1 MTAATEP
8 SREGPFA
15 GTTAIVTG
23 AASGIGLACGKAL
36 LAGGA
41 IVLALDLSPAVTDVV
56 PDQRWIGRACD
67 VADRTAVSSIIG
79 EFADHYGAV
88 HHVVSNAGIFT
99 AGANIV
105 DLDLATWDR
114 SLSINLTSH
123 LLVLQAV
130 IPRMTAGGGIVIMGS
145 RNVPAPGP
153 GAAAYSCAKAAAT
166 QLARVAALE
175 LAGAGIRVNVVH
187 PDAVFDTGIW
197 TEEVLARSAA
207 RYGMTVA
214 QYRTKNLMH
223 AEISQD
229 HVAAGVCAVLGPA
242 FARTTGAQIPIDGG
256 NDRVI

>member
-1 MTAATEP
+1 MTAASGSDRDGLFT
-8 SREGPFA
+8 

-23 AASGIGLACGKAL
+23 AASGIGLACGRAL
-36 LAGGA
+36 LARGA
-41 IVLALDLSPAVTDVV
+41 TVLALDLSRAV
-56 PDQRWIGRACD
+56 A
-67 VADRTAVSSIIG
+67 
-79 EFADHYGAV
+79 
-88 HHVVSNAGIFT
+88 
-99 AGANIV
+99 
-105 DLDLATWDR
+105 DLDLATWQR

-130 IPRMTAGGGIVIMGS
+130 IPRMTAGGSIVIMGS

-175 LAGAGIRVNVVH
+175 LAGAGIRVNVIH
-187 PDAVFDTGIW
+187 PDAVFDTAIW
-197 TEEVLARSAA
+197 TDEVLARSAA
-207 RYGMTVA
+207 RYGMTVQ
-214 QYRTKNLMH
+214 QYKTKNLLK

-229 HVAAGVCAVLGPA
+229 DVAAGVCAVLGPA

>member
-1 MTAATEP
+1 MTAAELRT
-8 SREGPFA
+8 GTDVFA
-15 GTTAIVTG
+15 GARAIVTG
-23 AASGIGLACGKAL
+23 AASGIGLACAKAL

-41 IVLALDLSPAVTDVV
+41 TVLGLDLSETVPGAVADE
-56 PDQRWIGRACD
+56 RWVGRTCD
-67 VADRTAVSSIIG
+67 VSDQAAVSARIG
-79 EFADHYGAV
+79 EFGDQYGTI

-105 DLDLATWDR
+105 DLDLTVWQR
-114 SLSINLTSH
+114 SLAINLTSH
-123 LLVLQAV
+123 LLVLQAA
-130 IPRMTAGGGIVIMGS
+130 IPRMTQGGSIVIMGS

-214 QYRTKNLMH
+214 EYRTKNLMH
-223 AEISQD
+223 AEISQHD
-229 HVAAGVCAVLGPA
+229 VAAGVCALLGPA
-242 FARTTGAQIPIDGG
+242 FGRTTGAQIPIDGG

>member
-1 MTAATEP
+1 MTGAQAVIA
-8 SREGPFA
+8 EGAFA
-15 GTTAIVTG
+15 GSNAIVTG
-23 AASGIGLACGKAL
+23 AASGIGRACGKAL

-41 IVLALDLSPAVTDVV
+41 TVLALDLSPAVADAL
-56 PDQRWIGRACD
+56 PDDRWIGRTCD
-67 VADRTAVSSIIG
+67 VADPAAVADRIG
-79 EFADHYGAV
+79 EFGDRYGPI

-99 AGANIV
+99 AGANIA
-105 DLDLATWDR
+105 DLDLATWQR

-130 IPRMTAGGGIVIMGS
+130 IPRMTAGGSIVIMGS

-175 LAGAGIRVNVVH
+175 LAGAGIRVNVIH
-187 PDAVFDTGIW
+187 PDAVFDTAIW
-197 TEEVLARSAA
+197 TDEVLQRSAA
-207 RYGMTVA
+207 RYGMTV
-214 QYRTKNLMH
+214 QEYKTKNLLK

-229 HVAAGVCAVLGPA
+229 DVAAGVCAVLGPA

>member
-1 MTAATEP
+1 MTTAAR
-8 SREGPFA
+8 SDRDGPFA

-41 IVLALDLSPAVTDVV
+41 TVLALDLSPEVAGVV
-56 PDQRWIGRACD
+56 PDDRWIGEVCD
-67 VADRTAVSSIIG
+67 VADQAAVSGRIG
-79 EFADHYGAV
+79 EFGGRYGAI
-88 HHVVSNAGIFT
+88 HSVVSNAGIFT
-99 AGANIV
+99 AGANIA
-105 DLDLATWDR
+105 DLDLATWHR

-130 IPRMTAGGGIVIMGS
+130 IPRMTEGGSIVIMGS

-175 LAGAGIRVNVVH
+175 LAGAGIRVNVIH
-187 PDAVFDTGIW
+187 PDAVFDTAIW
-197 TEEVLARSAA
+197 TDEVLARSAA
-207 RYGMTVA
+207 RYGMTVQ
-214 QYRTKNLMH
+214 QYKTKNLLK

-229 HVAAGVCAVLGPA
+229 DVAAGVCAVLGPA
-242 FARTTGAQIPIDGG
+242 FGRTTGAQIPIDGG